1 MATVLKSDAE
11 CDVINPK
18 NSSMNKSKKTVKRLS
33 LKFMLRSTPNNK

>member
-11 CDVINPK
+11 CGVINPK
-18 NSSMNKSKKTVKRLS
+18 NSSMNKSKKTGKRLS